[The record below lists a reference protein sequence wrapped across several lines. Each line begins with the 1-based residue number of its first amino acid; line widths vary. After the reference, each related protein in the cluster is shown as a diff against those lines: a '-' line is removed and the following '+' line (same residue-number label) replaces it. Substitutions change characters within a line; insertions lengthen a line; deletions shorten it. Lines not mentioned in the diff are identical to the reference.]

1 MSKNTKN
8 YCCQRSCKNGKLRNR
23 FTHYSV
29 KCKEGET
36 KLMIIIQDP
45 RSKALS
51 SDEETVEIL
60 EIIENCDDYSDL
72 DDQDRVEYEYDFE
85 EIF

>member
-1 MSKNTKN
+1 
-8 YCCQRSCKNGKLRNR
+8 
-23 FTHYSV
+23 
-29 KCKEGET
+29 
-36 KLMIIIQDP
+36 MIIIQDP

-85 EIF
+85 EIY